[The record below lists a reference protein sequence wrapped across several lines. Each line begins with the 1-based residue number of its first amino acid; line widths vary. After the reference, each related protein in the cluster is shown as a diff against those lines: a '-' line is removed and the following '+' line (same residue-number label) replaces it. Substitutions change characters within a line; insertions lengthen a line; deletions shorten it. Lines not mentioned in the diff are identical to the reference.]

1 MAKAVI
7 TTRVGHPDFLDLDW
21 SVSIGDWE
29 GGRTVEVPTG
39 IHRHVVRFVAYDD
52 RIYAIKELPKR
63 IAQHEYDCLRELE
76 TTIRPVAHPVGVI
89 ERPWV
94 DPTEEWSA
102 AVVTQYVS
110 FAFSYRELIEGGGFG
125 RHRERMLDAFAG
137 LLVELHLAGCFWGD
151 CSLSNVLYRWDAE
164 TIEAIM
170 IDAETVE
177 LHEELTRG
185 QRYHDLDIMEI
196 NVAGGMADLAAS
208 QGLEIDVADMGLGA
222 DVIRRYEAL
231 WDLLTTEIVIGP
243 NERYK
248 VNDHIARLN
257 HLGFEVSD
265 MEYRPATDGVSSV
278 VRFSVEVGGRR
289 YHSSRLRELT
299 RLEASEYQARQ
310 ILSDL
315 RHYEAQQAATSVTGK
330 SLAAI
335 RWRVDVFE
343 PTLMRLAADFPDQNP
358 IQRYTD
364 FLNHRYLMATEQ
376 QRDVSD
382 DEAYEHWIEV
392 GAPGFLPPKET
403 AGSTA

>member
-1 MAKAVI
+1 MSQAVI

-21 SVSIGDWE
+21 SVSIGEWE

-39 IHRHVVRFVAYDD
+39 IHRHVVRFVAYDKGL
-52 RIYAIKELPKR
+52 YAIKELPKR
-63 IAQHEYDCLRELE
+63 IAHHEYESLRRLE
-76 TTIRPVAHPVGVI
+76 AKIRPVAHPVGVV

-94 DPTEEWSA
+94 DPSEEWSA
-102 AVVTQYVS
+102 AVITQYVS

-125 RHRERMLDAFAG
+125 RRRDRLLDAFAG

-177 LHEELTRG
+177 LRDQLTKG
-185 QRYHDLDIMEI
+185 QRLHDLDIMET
-196 NVAGGMADLAAS
+196 NVAGGMADIAAS
-208 QGLEIDVADMGLGA
+208 QGIEIDAADMALGT

-243 NERYK
+243 GERYK

-257 HLGFEVSD
+257 HVGFEVAD
-265 MEYRPATDGVSSV
+265 MEYRPATDGVSNV
-278 VRFSVEVGGRR
+278 VRFAVAVGGRR

-299 RLEASEYQARQ
+299 RLDASEHQARL

-315 RHYEAQQAATSVTGK
+315 RHHEAKQSTESTALK

-335 RWRVDVFE
+335 RWRVDTFE
-343 PTLMRLAADFPDQNP
+343 PMVNRLSHDYPDENP
-358 IQRYTD
+358 MQKYAD
-364 FLNHRYLMATEQ
+364 FLNHRYLLATEQ
-376 QRDVSD
+376 ERDVGD
-382 DEAYEHWIEV
+382 EEAYADWQHE
-392 GAPGFLPPKET
+392 GSPGFLPRPDDVN
-403 AGSTA
+403 AV